1 MEPFNGC
8 PVEDETQ
15 EEPDMKQKTPKPGP
29 AGTTEQ
35 SPRWEGPEE
44 TRPRGYLPA
53 KDNPAIARDAHGEN
67 LNDPDRNKLSD
78 AGKTKG
84 DR

>member
-1 MEPFNGC
+1 ME
-8 PVEDETQ
+8 
-15 EEPDMKQKTPKPGP
+15 QKTPKAGP

-53 KDNPAIARDAHGEN
+53 KDNPATARDAHGEN
-67 LNDPDRNKLSD
+67 LNDPDRNKATD
-78 AGKTKG
+78 VRKTKG

>member
-1 MEPFNGC
+1 MEK
-8 PVEDETQ
+8 E
-15 EEPDMKQKTPKPGP
+15 TPKPGP
-29 AGTTEQ
+29 AGTTDQ

-53 KDNPAIARDAHGEN
+53 IDNQETDRDELGET
-67 LNDPDRNKLSD
+67 LNNPNRSKVTD
-78 AGKTKG
+78 AGKTEG

>member
-1 MEPFNGC
+1 
-8 PVEDETQ
+8 
-15 EEPDMKQKTPKPGP
+15 MKQEAPKPGK

-53 KDNPAIARDAHGEN
+53 LDNPETDRDALGEN
-67 LNDPDRNKLSD
+67 LNDPDRSKLTD
-78 AGKTKG
+78 VGKTQG
-84 DR
+84 D

>member
-1 MEPFNGC
+1 ME
-8 PVEDETQ
+8 
-15 EEPDMKQKTPKPGP
+15 QKTPTPGP

-53 KDNPAIARDAHGEN
+53 VDDPATDRDAVGEN
-67 LNDPDRNKLSD
+67 LNDPDRRKVTD

-84 DR
+84 DV

>member
-1 MEPFNGC
+1 MAVISAKSGAP
-8 PVEDETQ
+8 
-15 EEPDMKQKTPKPGP
+15 
-29 AGTTEQ
+29 GTTDQ

-53 KDNPAIARDAHGEN
+53 YDDPDVDRDAAGEN
-67 LNDPDRNKLSD
+67 NQDPARENLPD

>member
-1 MEPFNGC
+1 ME
-8 PVEDETQ
+8 
-15 EEPDMKQKTPKPGP
+15 QKSPKPGTP
-29 AGTTEQ
+29 GTTDQ

-53 KDNPAIARDAHGEN
+53 GDDPDTDRDAAGEN
-67 LNDPDRNKLSD
+67 LKDPDRNKATD

-84 DR
+84 DM

>member
-1 MEPFNGC
+1 ME
-8 PVEDETQ
+8 
-15 EEPDMKQKTPKPGP
+15 QKTPKPGP

-53 KDNPAIARDAHGEN
+53 TDDPATDRDAVGEN
-67 LNDPDRNKLSD
+67 LNDPDRAKAMD

-84 DR
+84 D

>member
-1 MEPFNGC
+1 
-8 PVEDETQ
+8 
-15 EEPDMKQKTPKPGP
+15 MKHETPKAGR
-29 AGTTEQ
+29 AGTTDQ

-53 KDNPAIARDAHGEN
+53 IDNPETDRDARGEN
-67 LNDPDRNKLSD
+67 LNDPDRSKVTD

-84 DR
+84 DL

>member
-1 MEPFNGC
+1 MEQ
-8 PVEDETQ
+8 D
-15 EEPDMKQKTPKPGP
+15 TPKPGP
-29 AGTTEQ
+29 AGTTDQ

-53 KDNPAIARDAHGEN
+53 VDDPDNDRDANGEN
-67 LNDPDRNKLSD
+67 LKDPERNTGTD